1 MKKKPVYE
9 GDKPYI
15 FISYAHAN
23 APAVMQVVEELCDL
37 GYRVWYDEG
46 IEVGS
51 EWPEYIA
58 SRLMHADL
66 MIAFLS
72 NAYMRSDNCRKEMHF
87 ALTKKI
93 PLINIFLEETKLSPG
108 MEMQIGNIFALMKY
122 CMSEEVFEEKLLA
135 APQLTKDL
143 SDTPVTGKTS
153 PKEKK
158 KKAAVPVDIYAAQE
172 QEQAQRKKKKRRR
185 FISFGVVFA
194 ILTALLVLVI
204 VGWSTGLIARIMKRT
219 EQAPIPNAPIEMEEI
234 TWHDSALEAA
244 ARAYSGIEDGPV
256 SVADLTDLTELH
268 IRGTTCSFDRG
279 ALPESEQT
287 DELQNLTDLRW
298 FPDLTY
304 LFLED
309 QAITSLET
317 LPPCG
322 IKELILHHCAVTD
335 LKGIGSLTLLRE
347 LDVTDCPLRQLN
359 TLDLCLDLRHL
370 SLIDCNVTDLSVV
383 KPLTKLVEVSFSGCS
398 LEGMETVFGLSSL
411 SDVALYDCD
420 LRGSFFYDFDAESRI
435 VNLLL
440 SDCELNSTR
449 NLEDFSGLTT
459 LTLIRTGETLDWSE
473 LKSLPSLKK
482 VYADVS
488 MRNMLE
494 DVLEGSKIALEPAT
508 D

>member
-1 MKKKPVYE
+1 MNMKPVYE

-58 SRLMHADL
+58 SHLMHADL

-108 MEMQIGNIFALMKY
+108 MEMQIGSIFALMKY
-122 CMSEEVFEEKLLA
+122 GMPEETFEEKLLA
-135 APQLTKDL
+135 APQLKPELLDAPAAGE
-143 SDTPVTGKTS
+143 TP
-153 PKEKK
+153 PKK
-158 KKAAVPVDIYAAQE
+158 KKEKTAVPVDIYAAQE
-172 QEQAQRKKKKRRR
+172 QERASQKKKKRRR
-185 FISFGVVFA
+185 IISFGALFA
-194 ILTALLVLVI
+194 VLTALLVLGI
-204 VGWSTGLIARIMKRT
+204 VGWSTGLIARIVKRT
-219 EQAPIPNAPIEMEEI
+219 EQPAIPNAPIETEEI

-256 SVADLTDLTELH
+256 RVADLTNLTDLH
-268 IRGTTCSFDRG
+268 IRGSVCSFDLG

-287 DELQNLTDLRW
+287 DELQDLTDLRW
-298 FPDLTY
+298 FPDLTR

-309 QAITSLET
+309 QALTSLET

-322 IKELILHHCAVTD
+322 IRELTLHHCAVTD
-335 LKGIGSLTLLRE
+335 LKGIGSLSLLRE
-347 LDVTDCPLRQLN
+347 LDVKDCPLRQLGN
-359 TLDLCLDLRHL
+359 LDLCLDLRHL
-370 SLIDCNVTDLSVV
+370 SLIDCNISDLSVV
-383 KPLTKLVEVSFSGCS
+383 KPLTKLAEVSFSGCS
-398 LEGMETVFGLSSL
+398 LEGMQTVFGLSSL

-449 NLEDFSGLTT
+449 NLEDFEGLTT
-459 LTLIRTGETLDWSE
+459 LTLVRTGMTLDWSG
-473 LKSLPSLKK
+473 LASLPSLKT
-482 VYADVS
+482 VYADLS
-488 MRNMLE
+488 MQDMLK
-494 DVLEGSKIALEPAT
+494 DVLEGSRIALEPAGS
-508 D
+508 